1 MDQSP
6 MAEVTSNYWSL
17 FAGDAENSCG
27 VSFVAAVVTRLA
39 SGVTAATGRQ
49 RNLLG

>member
-1 MDQSP
+1 
-6 MAEVTSNYWSL
+6 MAKVTSNCWSL

-27 VSFVAAVVTRLA
+27 VPFVAAVVTRLA
-39 SGVTAATGRQ
+39 SGVTAAVTDRQ